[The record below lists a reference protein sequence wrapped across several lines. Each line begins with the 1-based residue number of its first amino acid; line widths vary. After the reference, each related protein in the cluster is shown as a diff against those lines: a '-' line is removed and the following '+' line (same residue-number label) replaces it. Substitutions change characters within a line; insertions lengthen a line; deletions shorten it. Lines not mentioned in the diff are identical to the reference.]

1 MSRKKLF
8 GLLARKPGL
17 TTQEFQDHYRHPHG
31 TMGLRIST
39 LRDYVQ
45 SHQIECKL
53 LPASQQRYESIAELW
68 FENAADLMN
77 FRAEPTMTG
86 FLNDDEWRFVDMKQ
100 SKHFIGEE
108 EVLVSGVDDTISQ
121 NVADAAW
128 RLADRPVS
136 IKLLQFF
143 ERGEG
148 ADWRRDEDR
157 ELGQLLRAFRHVRCH
172 PTTPH
177 SISPRH
183 QDREPDFIGVR
194 ELWWPT
200 QTMFER
206 AVAAEPQ
213 AWCRLTEREG
223 VHTVLARAERF
234 R

>member
-45 SHQIECKL
+45 SHQVECKL
-53 LPASQQRYESIAELW
+53 LSDTQRRYESIAELW
-68 FENAADLMN
+68 FENAADLTN

-100 SKHFIGEE
+100 SKHFVGEE
-108 EVLVSGVDDTISQ
+108 EVLVSGLENTISEE
-121 NVADAAW
+121 VADKGW

-143 ERGEG
+143 ERGQG
-148 ADWRRDEDR
+148 DDWRSDEDR
-157 ELGQLLRAFRHVRCH
+157 ELGQALRAFRHVRCH
-172 PTTPH
+172 PTTPR
-177 SISPRH
+177 SISPK
-183 QDREPDFIGVR
+183 DREPDFIGVR

-206 AVAAEPQ
+206 ATADALQ
-213 AWCRLTEREG
+213 AWRQLTEREG
-223 VHTVLARAERF
+223 VHTVLVRAERF